1 MSSSA
6 PFAPTAIGSLG
17 SGALIIAL
25 TIAAFLIKSF
35 IKHRRAVA
43 RTPPSPRPLPFL
55 GNILDIPSE
64 KPWETYAEW
73 AARYKSDLVSV
84 RVLGQL
90 SIVIN
95 TEEAAQELLA
105 RRAHI
110 YSDKPNLTMFEIE
123 EWDWSVALMP
133 YGDRWRNRRRLLHQN
148 LNSTVIKAYLPAQR
162 IHINR
167 FLIKLLNNPGYFL
180 DHIKHLTTGI
190 AMAITYA
197 HDVKEMNDPFVKTS
211 EQAVLMLSL
220 SSFPGAVMVNV
231 LPILRHLPEGFPGAG
246 FQKFARECRE
256 LTRKMR
262 YEPLDMVKKKMANGT
277 ASPSLARSLLESDIG
292 VHAADKELI
301 ADVTGIVFAGA
312 SDTLMSTLS
321 SLISAFALY
330 PEVQH
335 RAQAE
340 IDSVIGRDRL
350 PAPEDKDLLPYVGA
364 ICKEIL
370 RWRVVT
376 PLGVTLKTLHDD
388 VYNGQYIPKGTNI
401 LWNAWALAH
410 DPKVFSDPYSFKPER
425 WLDSNGS
432 SINEEFIAAF
442 GYGRRHCVGIS
453 LAKNVIWL
461 TTTSL
466 LATLEFTRSTD
477 KNGNEIDISLE
488 NSGGIIL
495 HPVPY
500 ECDIHP
506 RDNKAVELLESL
518 LLEDEA
524 Y

>member
-1 MSSSA
+1 
-6 PFAPTAIGSLG
+6 
-17 SGALIIAL
+17 
-25 TIAAFLIKSF
+25 
-35 IKHRRAVA
+35 
-43 RTPPSPRPLPFL
+43 
-55 GNILDIPSE
+55 
-64 KPWETYAEW
+64 
-73 AARYKSDLVSV
+73 
-84 RVLGQL
+84 
-90 SIVIN
+90 
-95 TEEAAQELLA
+95 
-105 RRAHI
+105 
-110 YSDKPNLTMFEIE
+110 
-123 EWDWSVALMP
+123 
-133 YGDRWRNRRRLLHQN
+133 
-148 LNSTVIKAYLPAQR
+148 
-162 IHINR
+162 
-167 FLIKLLNNPGYFL
+167 
-180 DHIKHLTTGI
+180 
-190 AMAITYA
+190 
-197 HDVKEMNDPFVKTS
+197 
-211 EQAVLMLSL
+211 
-220 SSFPGAVMVNV
+220 
-231 LPILRHLPEGFPGAG
+231 
-246 FQKFARECRE
+246 
-256 LTRKMR
+256 
-262 YEPLDMVKKKMANGT
+262 
-277 ASPSLARSLLESDIG
+277 
-292 VHAADKELI
+292 
-301 ADVTGIVFAGA
+301 
-312 SDTLMSTLS
+312 
-321 SLISAFALY
+321 
-330 PEVQH
+330 
-335 RAQAE
+335 
-340 IDSVIGRDRL
+340 
-350 PAPEDKDLLPYVGA
+350 LPYVGA

-425 WLDSNGS
+425 WLDSSGS